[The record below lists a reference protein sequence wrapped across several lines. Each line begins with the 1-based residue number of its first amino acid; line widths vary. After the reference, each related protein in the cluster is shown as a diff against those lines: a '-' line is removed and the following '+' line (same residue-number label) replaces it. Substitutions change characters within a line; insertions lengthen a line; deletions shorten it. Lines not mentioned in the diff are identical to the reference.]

1 MISQQGQQALFKLW
15 DSMGVDIKLVKYI
28 SERFSN
34 WEEFYKLLAKYYNI
48 EGGVMGLKQH
58 IIDDVNQL
66 LSSEN
71 SPCDGVKIRL
81 FDIGIEKDMTN
92 RQTMDNYLTHG
103 YMLKPVSY
111 FAYSEPEDWECPEP
125 IAEYPSDSGRFFSEG
140 ECFDEYCLMDTMSNM
155 SSYVRKKYGLNL
167 NIQGTP
173 ESQMMGNIRIQKY

>member
-15 DSMGVDIKLVKYI
+15 DSMGVDIRLVKYI

-58 IIDDVNQL
+58 IIDDVNQM

-71 SPCDGVKIRL
+71 SPCDGVTIRM

-111 FAYSEPEDWECPEP
+111 FAYSEPEDWKC
-125 IAEYPSDSGRFFSEG
+125 SDEIIDTIYNSYE
-140 ECFDEYCLMDTMSNM
+140 ECFDGECLMDTMSNM
-155 SSYVRKKYGLNL
+155 SAYVRKKYGINL

-173 ESQMMGNIRIQKY
+173 ESHMMGNIRIQKY